1 MTTDTSPLSRQ
12 PTVLDYSSP
21 TQFRFMIHQLP
32 KVEFFT
38 TAANIPAISLGELV
52 IPTPYKSIPIL
63 GDNLTFDN
71 LSISFIVDEELQNYR
86 TIHDWMIG
94 IGFPKSRQQFIDFR
108 NSGSNTPQEGQGG
121 NTGTGISNKDIGG
134 RGGPAIA
141 DKAFYTDATLTI
153 LSNKNNP
160 IVEVRFSDLF
170 PVALS
175 GLDYNQNVTDVEY
188 ITATIDFR
196 YKLYEMVTI
205 E

>member
-38 TAANIPAISLGELV
+38 TAANIPDISLGELV
-52 IPTPYKSIPIL
+52 IPTPYKQIPIL
-63 GDNLTFDN
+63 GDQLTFGN
-71 LSISFIVDEELQNYR
+71 LLVSFIVDEELANYK
-86 TIHDWMIG
+86 TIHDWMVG

-108 NSGSNTPQEGQGG
+108 SSGSNTPQAGAGG
-121 NTGTGISNKDIGG
+121 NKSSGRMPDIGDIG
-134 RGGPAIA
+134 KPIA
-141 DKAFYTDATLTI
+141 DKAFFSDATLTI
-153 LSNKNNP
+153 LTNKNNP
-160 IVEVRFSDLF
+160 TLEVRFADVF

-188 ITATIDFR
+188 LSATIDFR
-196 YKLYEMVTI
+196 YKLYEMVKL
-205 E
+205 

>member
-108 NSGSNTPQEGQGG
+108 SSGSNTPQA
-121 NTGTGISNKDIGG
+121 GTGGDKSSG
-134 RGGPAIA
+134 RMPDVGNVGLSVA

-188 ITATIDFR
+188 LTATIDFR
-196 YKLYEMVTI
+196 YKLYEIVPIT
-205 E
+205 

>member
-108 NSGSNTPQEGQGG
+108 SSGSNTPQA
-121 NTGTGISNKDIGG
+121 GTGGDKSSG
-134 RGGPAIA
+134 RMPDVGNVGLSVA

-188 ITATIDFR
+188 LTATIDFR